1 MLHRMARAGFLS
13 ASFGAQMLLS
23 RPPDAGAPMLLAV
36 STDHN
41 KNDNN
46 NNNTNLVNIVVARVR
61 ILRLLLLCAVIM
73 MLDILLIPKPVLSTQ
88 LRAFAHLLSTIA
100 CIKKAPSS

>member
-1 MLHRMARAGFLS
+1 
-13 ASFGAQMLLS
+13 MLLS

-41 KNDNN
+41 KNDNNNN